1 MEEKLIQ
8 IIKQAL
14 SNLDFFAED
23 ANPEIELTSNFENGD
38 FFTNFSMRLF
48 SNWNKSIS
56 EKINNKTYGSVGIFK
71 NPLDLAEKIASE
83 IEKIKPEYILKVEA
97 VHPGFINFFLSPEY
111 FSGEIKN
118 VLEQKENYGI
128 SEKHKNK
135 KILVEHSS
143 PNLFKPFHIGH
154 VMNNTIG
161 ESIVKLA
168 KFSGA
173 DVTAISYPSDVS
185 LGIGKALLILIED
198 GKDKLDEFKT
208 LREKLT
214 YLGDCYVRGTKA
226 YEDDESVVQKVK
238 DITKVL
244 YEKTP
249 GEVLDLYN
257 KCKEI
262 NLSYFKDIAKRLGS
276 EFEDFIFESEA
287 GEEGEKIVRENIGKV
302 FEESEGAIIFK
313 GEERGLH
320 TRVFIN
326 KEGFPTYE
334 AKDIGLL
341 FLKFERFSPDI
352 SILITDNQQAP
363 YYQVVL
369 EAAGEINKNWKE
381 KTIHR
386 THGRMSFKGQKM
398 SSRLGGVPLA
408 TDVLDVVF
416 AEVKD
421 KSSELDNETAD
432 RVAIASLKFS
442 ILKSMAGKDINFDPD
457 TSLSFEG
464 DSGPYLQYTAV
475 RANSVLM
482 KAKEVGIESEVI
494 EIKSETGDLEKMI
507 SRFPKIVST
516 SVDEWAPHHISS
528 YLLNLSQTFNS
539 WYGSTKILDLE
550 NSEAKY
556 NLALTLATKIVL
568 TNGLNIL
575 GIEVPEKM

>member
-1 MEEKLIQ
+1 MEEKLKEL
-8 IIKQAL
+8 IKSAL
-14 SNLDFFAED
+14 KIDGIEPKIEFPQDFK
-23 ANPEIELTSNFENGD
+23 NGD
-38 FFTNFSMRLF
+38 FSTNIAMVLA
-48 SNWNKSIS
+48 KQ
-56 EKINNKTYGSVGIFK
+56 EGQ

-161 ESIVKLA
+161 ESIVRLA

-185 LGIGKALLILIED
+185 LGIGKALLVLIED

-226 YEDDESVVQKVK
+226 YEDDEGVVQKVK

-287 GEEGEKIVRENIGKV
+287 GEEGEKIIRENIGKV

-381 KTIHR
+381 KTVHR

-408 TDVLDVVF
+408 TDVLDVVL
-416 AEVKD
+416 AEVKE
-421 KSSELDNETAD
+421 KSSDLGNETAD
-432 RVAIASLKFS
+432 KVAIASLKFS

>member
-1 MEEKLIQ
+1 MEEKLKEL
-8 IIKQAL
+8 IKSAVKI
-14 SNLDFFAED
+14 DD
-23 ANPEIELTSNFENGD
+23 IEPKIEFPQDYKNGD
-38 FFTNFSMRLF
+38 FSTSVAMVLAKREG
-48 SNWNKSIS
+48 
-56 EKINNKTYGSVGIFK
+56 EK
-71 NPLDLAEKIASE
+71 PLDLAQKIVSE
-83 IEKIKPEYILKVEA
+83 IEKIKPEYLSKVEA
-97 VHPGFINFFLSPEY
+97 VQPGFINFFLSKEY
-111 FSGEIKN
+111 FSSEIKN

-161 ESIVKLA
+161 EAISRLA

-173 DVTAISYPSDVS
+173 SVTEISYPSDVS
-185 LGIGKALLILIED
+185 LGIGKALFILIED
-198 GKDKLDEFKT
+198 GEGKLDSFPT

-214 YLGDCYVRGTKA
+214 YLGDCYVRGTKL
-226 YEDDESVVQKVK
+226 YDEDESVVQKVK
-238 DITKVL
+238 EITKVL

-249 GEVLDLYN
+249 GEILDLYN

-262 NLSYFKDIAKRLGS
+262 NLSYFKDITKRLGS

-287 GEEGEKIVRENIGKV
+287 GEQGERIVRENIGKV

-313 GEERGLH
+313 GEEKGLH

-363 YYQVVL
+363 YYSVVL
-369 EAAGEINKNWKE
+369 EAVSEINKDWKE
-381 KTIHR
+381 KTVHR

-408 TDVLDVVF
+408 TDVLDVVL
-416 AEVKD
+416 AEVKE
-421 KSSELDNETAD
+421 KSSELDVETAD

-482 KAKEVGIESEVI
+482 KAKEAGLEP
-494 EIKSETGDLEKMI
+494 EIIQTDTETGELEKMI
-507 SRFPKIVST
+507 SRFPKVVSLAIE
-516 SVDEWAPHHISS
+516 EWAPHHIST